1 MLVTF
6 FISTMIQS
14 ISDIITN
21 SSSEVFIIKS
31 QKERNQEIM
40 ELIMGFYKLIGRN
53 IDNDLEMFVASEKFH
68 DKDWGYKYK
77 KGDIVIYSNDDNSI
91 PYAVMVFIEELPSL
105 LDYLHYGDVTRC
117 HLG

>member
-1 MLVTF
+1 
-6 FISTMIQS
+6 MIQS

-21 SSSEVFIIKS
+21 SSSEVFIIKG

-40 ELIMGFYKLIGRN
+40 DLIIGLYKLIGRD
-53 IDNDLEMFVASEKFH
+53 IDCDLEMFVATEKFH
-68 DKDWGYKYK
+68 DKDWEYKYK

-91 PYAVMVFIEELPSL
+91 PYAVMVFIEELPSI
-105 LDYLHYGDVTRC
+105 LDYLHYGDIERH

>member
-1 MLVTF
+1 MV
-6 FISTMIQS
+6 MIQS

-21 SSSEVFIIKS
+21 SSSEVFVIKG

-40 ELIMGFYKLIGRN
+40 ELIIGFYKLIGRN
-53 IDNDLEMFVASEKFH
+53 IDQDLEMFVASEKFR

-91 PYAVMVFIEELPSL
+91 PYVVMVFIEELPSV
-105 LDYLHYGDVTRC
+105 LDYLRYGDIERC